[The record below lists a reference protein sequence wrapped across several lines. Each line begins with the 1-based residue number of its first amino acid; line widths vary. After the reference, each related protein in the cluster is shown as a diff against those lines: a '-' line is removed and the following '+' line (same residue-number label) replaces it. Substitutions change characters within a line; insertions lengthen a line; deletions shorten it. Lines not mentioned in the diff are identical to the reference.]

1 MVVPKRFSANKLFPF
16 NLNTQINLQKSSKGI
31 PMDIEI
37 DTLRDWSALLSSN
50 NSREA
55 SVHSDVFSTKYAEC
69 IQALANNHT

>member
-1 MVVPKRFSANKLFPF
+1 
-16 NLNTQINLQKSSKGI
+16 
-31 PMDIEI
+31 MDIEI